1 MNKIQ
6 RAGLSAISVALLA
19 ALTACGGDDGNDDNG
34 GSVSS
39 ASSSSSSTSSSSASS
54 ASVSSSSSS
63 SSSAAGT
70 KTCPADYRSITV
82 SGSFIANANL
92 SISSPDGKA
101 QLTAKAPAT
110 NPGNF
115 KLCVGTPAADQL
127 PASAGARN
135 YEVIGEGAYAALLNP
150 TLTITYAT
158 AGNITIDHLPIPA
171 SGAYGGTPD
180 RHIAAAVTAQGSAFT
195 YAVDAMTPGLYMTS
209 EPTP

>member
-19 ALTACGGDDGNDDNG
+19 ALTACGGDGGGDDNG
-34 GSVSS
+34 GSASS
-39 ASSSSSSTSSSSASS
+39 ASSSSSSKSSSSASS
-54 ASVSSSSSS
+54 TSVSSSSS

-82 SGSFIANANL
+82 SGSYIANATL
-92 SISSPDGKA
+92 AVGSPDGKA
-101 QLTAKAPAT
+101 QLTVKAPAT

-115 KLCVGTPAADQL
+115 KICVGTPAADQL

-150 TLTITYAT
+150 TLTIVYAN
-158 AGNITIDHLPIPA
+158 AGNVAIDHLPIPA
-171 SGAYGGTPD
+171 SGAYSGTPD
-180 RHIAAAVTAQGSAFT
+180 RHIAAAVTAQGSTFT
-195 YAVDAMTPGLYMTS
+195 YAIDALKPGLYMTS